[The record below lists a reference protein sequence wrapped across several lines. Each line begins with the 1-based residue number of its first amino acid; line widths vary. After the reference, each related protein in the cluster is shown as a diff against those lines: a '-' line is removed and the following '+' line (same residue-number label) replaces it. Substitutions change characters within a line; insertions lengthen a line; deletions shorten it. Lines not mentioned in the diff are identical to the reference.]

1 MLYQVLPKIKLISK
15 KKVIDLKKKAQK
27 KEVYVD
33 STPTTEELV
42 AEDHFLLHTLLDV
55 LMEKELILKAELQD
69 KLDNIESELF
79 VEECEEKKQGKKKP
93 KKK

>member
-1 MLYQVLPKIKLISK
+1 M
-15 KKVIDLKKKAQK
+15 KKKAREK
-27 KEVYVD
+27 KVYVD

-79 VEECEEKKQGKKKP
+79 VDECETKTKKKP
-93 KKK
+93 KKKGR